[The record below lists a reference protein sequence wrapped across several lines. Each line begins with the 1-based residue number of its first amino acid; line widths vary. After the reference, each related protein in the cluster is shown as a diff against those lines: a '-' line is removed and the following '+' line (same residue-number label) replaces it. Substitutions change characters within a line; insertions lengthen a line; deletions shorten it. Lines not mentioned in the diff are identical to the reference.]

1 MKRGLRFLTPRKMY
15 IQLVVLTY
23 FVVGANSAYAYVAP
37 GTAGMAIQAL
47 LATLAAGAATIAVFW
62 QQVRAKFDNLFGGKA
77 DASQVDPGE

>member
-1 MKRGLRFLTPRKMY
+1 
-15 IQLVVLTY
+15 
-23 FVVGANSAYAYVAP
+23 
-37 GTAGMAIQAL
+37 MAIQAL